1 MVPATALY
9 LGLAQP
15 IVAALLQRGAFNATA
30 TARVSDTL
38 AAFAIGLPAFSVYLY
53 SLRAF
58 YSMQD
63 TRTPFLINSLEN
75 ALNIVGALLLYPAMG
90 IPGLALAFS
99 LAYTIAALV
108 TLVVMS
114 RRLGGLRGRQIGSTF
129 ARVCVVG
136 AVMFVV
142 AWYVSDALGYG
153 SPSAAILAAVV
164 GGIASTAVGIV
175 GLRLLR
181 VRELTELRDAFRPA
195 TREVAVSE

>member
-1 MVPATALY
+1 
-9 LGLAQP
+9 
-15 IVAALLQRGAFNATA
+15 
-30 TARVSDTL
+30 
-38 AAFAIGLPAFSVYLY
+38 
-53 SLRAF
+53 LRAF

-63 TRTPFLINSLEN
+63 TRTPFLLNCLEN

-99 LAYTIAALV
+99 LAYTVAALV
-108 TLVVMS
+108 TLAMMS

-129 ARVCVVG
+129 ARVVVVG
-136 AVMFVV
+136 AVMGAI
-142 AWYVSDALGYG
+142 AWYLSDAIGYG
-153 SPSAAILAAVV
+153 SPSAAILAVIV
-164 GGIASTAVGIV
+164 GGIASIAVGIV